1 MILETAR
8 YNEADISRY
17 IPLIESSLN
26 FFDEHYRQLALQRG
40 RKDLDGNG
48 KLVIYPG
55 SACETYKMA
64 YNPSST
70 IAALRSVLQTYGR
83 KPDML
88 ARIPEIPL
96 RIVDGKEMIAP
107 AQAWERVN
115 NIETPQLYAVFPWRM
130 YGVGKEGLEIA
141 VIPIYMIPMHRNS
154 VHISDGNKIISG
166 RLVWV

>member
-1 MILETAR
+1 M
-8 YNEADISRY
+8 
-17 IPLIESSLN
+17 
-26 FFDEHYRQLALQRG
+26 
-40 RKDLDGNG
+40 
-48 KLVIYPG
+48 IYPG

-141 VIPIYMIPMHRNS
+141 RNTYLYDPDAQKFRS
-154 VHISDGNKIISG
+154 HIGWNKNNIW
-166 RLVWV
+166 LPVWYDRGGCTTYLRENGKRASSFPCFLGTGL

>member
-70 IAALRSVLQTYGR
+70 IAAARLCFTNLRT
-83 KPDML
+83 
-88 ARIPEIPL
+88 
-96 RIVDGKEMIAP
+96 
-107 AQAWERVN
+107 
-115 NIETPQLYAVFPWRM
+115 
-130 YGVGKEGLEIA
+130 
-141 VIPIYMIPMHRNS
+141 
-154 VHISDGNKIISG
+154 
-166 RLVWV
+166 

>member
-17 IPLIESSLN
+17 IPLPHRSSLN

-83 KPDML
+83 KPH
-88 ARIPEIPL
+88 A
-96 RIVDGKEMIAP
+96 G
-107 AQAWERVN
+107 
-115 NIETPQLYAVFPWRM
+115 TY
-130 YGVGKEGLEIA
+130 
-141 VIPIYMIPMHRNS
+141 S
-154 VHISDGNKIISG
+154 
-166 RLVWV
+166 